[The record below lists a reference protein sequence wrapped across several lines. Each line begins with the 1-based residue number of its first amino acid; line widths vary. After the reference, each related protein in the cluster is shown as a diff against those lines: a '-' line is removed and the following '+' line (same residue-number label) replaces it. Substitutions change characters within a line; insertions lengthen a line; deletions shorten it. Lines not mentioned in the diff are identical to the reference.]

1 MVDMRKIA
9 YTLLWALF
17 VLIFCPAGLSGQD
30 LPKQTDL
37 FKSDSCIIEAQRAY
51 NYHDAEKVRSLCRQ
65 ALQYNPAN
73 DAAFY
78 LMAKVDLVE
87 NKLQPAEMNLR
98 QAVALDSNNYYYA
111 ATLGAVYMQNTDVTE
126 AIRIF
131 EKLVNKYPTKRDPY
145 TNLINIYLPRGQQD
159 RAMVLA
165 DRLEKAVG
173 PNDISTMTRF
183 KIYSG
188 QNDAQK
194 AIEVLEEADA
204 RTPSELYE
212 TYIAELLESQ
222 GKDSL
227 AIVYYDKALRNDPQC
242 IPALFGKMEVYR
254 RNGNHALYLGYLK
267 SFLENPEVD
276 PSIKKQHVESVMEL
290 PVYKQRYAK
299 EMSKCLDALSR
310 AHPSDSSIAI
320 SSAMFMARSGESELA
335 MNALERT
342 LKYYPTDYYIRS
354 NIISFLYSREDW
366 PRLELFTDSTM
377 AVVPEQNKDLFQ
389 FKGIAQYNQGK
400 LDQAIETLLSQ
411 EKNLRKEKDTATL
424 LQIYSFVGDIYH
436 QKNDNKSAYKF
447 YKKALKMDPR
457 NAPVLNNYAW
467 YMATGTPRGDLN
479 KALQMSKIT
488 VDDNPSEST
497 YLDTYGWILYL
508 MGEKEQ
514 AKKYL
519 QQAVAFDGG
528 ESTVLME
535 HYADVLY
542 DLQEFDLAFIY
553 YEKALKRALDNTLE
567 SKESLDELEKLSEKV
582 NARQKARE
590 EK

>member
-17 VLIFCPAGLSGQD
+17 VPIFCPTGLFGQD

-51 NYHDAEKVRSLCRQ
+51 NYRDAEKVRSLCRQ

-126 AIRIF
+126 AIKIF

-145 TNLINIYLPRGQQD
+145 TNLINIYIPRGQQD
-159 RAMVLA
+159 RALILA

-173 PNDISTMTRF
+173 PNDISTITRF

-188 QNDAQK
+188 QNNTQK

-204 RTPSELYE
+204 KTPSELYE
-212 TYIAELLESQ
+212 TYIAELLESE

-242 IPALFGKMEVYR
+242 IPALFGKMEIYR

-400 LDQAIETLLSQ
+400 LDEAIETLLSQ
-411 EKNLRKEKDTATL
+411 EKNLKREKDTATL

-436 QKNDNKSAYKF
+436 QKENNKEAFKF

-467 YMATGTPRGDLN
+467 YLATGTPQGDLN

-488 VDDNPSEST
+488 IDDNPSEST

-535 HYADVLY
+535 HYADILF
-542 DLQEFDLAFIY
+542 DLKEYDLAFIY

-567 SKESLDELEKLSEKV
+567 TSDTTELEKLSKKV
-582 NARQKARE
+582 EARKKARE

>member
-159 RAMVLA
+159 RAMILA

-582 NARQKARE
+582 NARKKARE

>member
-1 MVDMRKIA
+1 MRKIA

-582 NARQKARE
+582 NARKKARE

>member
-98 QAVALDSNNYYYA
+98 QAVALDSSNYYYA

-582 NARQKARE
+582 NARKKARE

>member
-37 FKSDSCIIEAQRAY
+37 FKSDSCIIEAQRSY

-366 PRLELFTDSTM
+366 TRLELFTDSTM

-582 NARQKARE
+582 NARKKARE

>member
-400 LDQAIETLLSQ
+400 LDQAIETLPSQ

-582 NARQKARE
+582 NARKKARE

>member
-1 MVDMRKIA
+1 MRKIA
-9 YTLLWALF
+9 YRVLWALF
-17 VLIFCPAGLSGQD
+17 VLIFPSGWLCGQD
-30 LPKQTDL
+30 LPTQEEL

-51 NYHDAEKVRSLCRQ
+51 NYRDAEKVREFCRQ
-65 ALQYNPAN
+65 ALEFNKKN
-73 DAAFY
+73 DAAYY

-126 AIRIF
+126 AVKIF
-131 EKLVNKYPTKRDPY
+131 EKLVNKYPKKKDPY

-159 RAMVLA
+159 RALVLA

-188 QNDAQK
+188 QNNAEK

-242 IPALFGKMEVYR
+242 IPALFGKMEIYR
-254 RNGNHALYLGYLK
+254 RAGNHALYLGYLK

-276 PSIKKQHVESVMEL
+276 PSIKKQHVESIMEI
-290 PVYKQRYAK
+290 PTYQQRYAK
-299 EMSKCLDALSR
+299 ELSKCLDALSR
-310 AHPSDSSIAI
+310 THPSDSSIAI
-320 SSAMFMARSGESELA
+320 SSAMFMARSGESEMA
-335 MNALERT
+335 MNALERA
-342 LKYYPTDYYIRS
+342 LKYYPNDYYIRS
-354 NIISFLYSREDW
+354 NIISFLYSRENW
-366 PRLELFTDSTM
+366 PRLELFTDSTI
-377 AVVPEQNKDLFQ
+377 AVNPEQIADLFQ

-400 LDQAIETLLSQ
+400 LDDAIETLLSQ
-411 EKNLRKEKDTATL
+411 EKNLKKQKDTATL

-447 YKKALKMDPR
+447 YKKALKIDPH

-467 YMATGTPRGDLN
+467 YLATGTPRGDLN

-528 ESTVLME
+528 ESEVLME
-535 HYADVLY
+535 HYADILY
-542 DLQEFDLAFIY
+542 DLEEFDLAFIY
-553 YEKALKRALDNTLE
+553 YDKALKRALDKTLE
-567 SKESLDELEKLSEKV
+567 SKESLDDLEKLSKKV
-582 NARQKARE
+582 NARKKARE

>member
-159 RAMVLA
+159 RAMILA

-342 LKYYPTDYYIRS
+342 LKFYPTDYYIRS

-582 NARQKARE
+582 NARKKARE